1 MTTTRDGNKSHPTS
15 LATDLDGTLIPLAGS
30 PDHHESLT
38 LLTDLLKR
46 REMSLAFV
54 TGRHFASVQNAI
66 TEFELPLPDWI
77 LCDVGTSAYEHCGD
91 GEFRQIDRYTQTL
104 LEITNGADKESL
116 LKLGAVI
123 PNLRLQEP
131 EKQSR
136 FKTSFCASPESLDD
150 VVAELNDRL
159 IAMTA
164 PYQIISSIDPFT
176 NGGLIDLLPTGV
188 SKAFA
193 LEWLCQQQNVTRRCL
208 IFAGDSGND
217 LAAFNAG
224 YNTVIVGNAAAS
236 LVNQV
241 QEAHR
246 SAGWSDRLYH
256 ASQHATTGVLE
267 GVQHFLRS
275 AADEPDCD

>member
-1 MTTTRDGNKSHPTS
+1 MTTTRDGNKSHPTF
-15 LATDLDGTLIPLAGS
+15 LATDLDGTLIPLAGL

-38 LLTDLLKR
+38 VLTDLLKR

-66 TEFELPLPDWI
+66 KEFDLPLPNWI
-77 LCDVGTSAYEHCGD
+77 LCDVGTSAYERRGD
-91 GEFRQIDRYTQTL
+91 GEFQQVDRYAQTL
-104 LEITNGADKESL
+104 HEITGGVEKEPL
-116 LKLGAVI
+116 LKLPASI
-123 PNLRLQEP
+123 SNLRLQEP
-131 EKQSR
+131 EKQSQ
-136 FKTSFCASPESLDD
+136 FKISFYTSPECLTEVVSQIDD
-150 VVAELNDRL
+150 HLT
-159 IAMTA
+159 AMNA

-176 NGGLIDLLPTGV
+176 NDGLIDLLPKGV

-193 LEWLCQQQNVTRRCL
+193 LEWLCHEQNASQRSV

-217 LAAFNAG
+217 LAALNAG

-241 QEAHR
+241 HEAHR

-267 GVQHFLRS
+267 GVQHFLRN
-275 AADEPDCD
+275 AADEPNCD